1 MAAPLPPEARSS
13 PLHTA
18 TPGFREERG
27 GDAVWGRRALALI
40 VDNLILFVPL
50 IVALVLV
57 YGAEDPAAAEDEGSV
72 LGGIIVL
79 LYIGL
84 PFAYFTYFHG
94 GERGQT
100 PGKRLLG
107 IAVRSARD
115 GDRLGYGKAFLRYL
129 AVVMLGF
136 FVIPLLLDYL
146 WPLFDSAN
154 QSLHDKMISTIVV
167 RV

>member
-1 MAAPLPPEARSS
+1 VAAPLPPEARSS
-13 PLHTA
+13 PLTA
-18 TPGFREERG
+18 GPSVPSEGG

-40 VDNLILFVPL
+40 LDNLILYVPL

-57 YGAEDPAAAEDEGSV
+57 YGAEDSATAEDDGSV
-72 LGGIIVL
+72 LGGVIVL
-79 LYIGL
+79 LYILL

-100 PGKRLLG
+100 PGKRLTG
-107 IAVRSARD
+107 IAVRSARER
-115 GDRLGYGKAFLRYL
+115 DRLGYGKAFLRYL

-136 FVIPLLLDYL
+136 FVIPLLFDYL

>member
-18 TPGFREERG
+18 TPGFREEGG

-40 VDNLILFVPL
+40 VDNLILYVPL
-50 IVALVLV
+50 IAALGLL
-57 YGAEDPAAAEDEGSV
+57 YGVEPGTVEDDGSA
-72 LGGIIVL
+72 LGGVFFL
-79 LYIGL
+79 LYFLL

-100 PGKRLLG
+100 PGKRLMG
-107 IAVRSARD
+107 IAVRSAKER
-115 GDRLGYGKAFLRYL
+115 DRLGYGKAFLRYL
-129 AVVMLGF
+129 AVVMLGLF
-136 FVIPLLLDYL
+136 LIPLLLDYL
-146 WPLFDSAN
+146 WPPFDSAN